1 MQYKPHDYQQYAI
14 NYILGHPIAAVILGM
29 GLGKTSIT
37 LTAIE
42 QLMYDSFEVSKVLVV
57 APLRVARN
65 TWSEEIHK
73 WEHLKHLRHSIVL
86 GTAADRKK
94 ALAADADIYVINR
107 ENLQWLVEQS
117 GVPFDFD
124 MVVLDE
130 LSSFKN
136 WNSKR
141 FKAFMKVRPKV
152 KRVIGL
158 TGTPSS
164 NGLMD
169 LFAEFKCLDMGERL
183 GRFISQYRVNY
194 FVPDQMN
201 GQIVYSYRLRKGA
214 EEQIYNKIS
223 DITISMKALDHLK
236 MPELI
241 SNEYPVYMSEA
252 EGKMYTDMEE
262 DLFIPLKKGE
272 ITAANAVALSGKLLQ
287 MANGAV
293 YADNGEEVLIHNK
306 KLDAPSGTAVMIAN
320 GVKEVLPDSE
330 YIYGRHG
337 RSDKRS
343 SNEIGIHAIR
353 GGTIVGEHTTIF
365 AGHDEVVEIKHS
377 AQSKDIFAKGAI
389 AAAKFLVKQEAGY
402 YNMNNM
408 LN

>member
-14 NYILGHPIAAVILGM
+14 NYILEHPIAAVILGM

-42 QLMYDSFEVSKVLVV
+42 QLMYDSFEINKVLVV

-65 TWSEEIHK
+65 TWSDEIHN
-73 WEHLKHLRHSIVL
+73 WEHLKNLNYSIVL
-86 GTAADRKK
+86 GTAADRK
-94 ALAADADIYVINR
+94 
-107 ENLQWLVEQS
+107 
-117 GVPFDFD
+117 
-124 MVVLDE
+124 
-130 LSSFKN
+130 
-136 WNSKR
+136 
-141 FKAFMKVRPKV
+141 KVRPKV

-194 FVPDQMN
+194 FVPDQTN

-241 SNEYPVYMSEA
+241 SNEYPVYMSE
-252 EGKMYTDMEE
+252 
-262 DLFIPLKKGE
+262 
-272 ITAANAVALSGKLLQ
+272 N
-287 MANGAV
+287 
-293 YADNGEEVLIHNK
+293 
-306 KLDAPSGTAVMIAN
+306 
-320 GVKEVLPDSE
+320 
-330 YIYGRHG
+330 
-337 RSDKRS
+337 
-343 SNEIGIHAIR
+343 
-353 GGTIVGEHTTIF
+353 
-365 AGHDEVVEIKHS
+365 
-377 AQSKDIFAKGAI
+377 
-389 AAAKFLVKQEAGY
+389 
-402 YNMNNM
+402 
-408 LN
+408 